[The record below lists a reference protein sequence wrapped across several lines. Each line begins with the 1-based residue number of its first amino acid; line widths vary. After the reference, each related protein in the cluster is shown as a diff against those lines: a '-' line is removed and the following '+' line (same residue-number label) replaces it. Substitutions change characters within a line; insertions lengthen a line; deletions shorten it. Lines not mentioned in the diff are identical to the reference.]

1 MDECIFCKI
10 AQKKDEAVIIHEDTY
25 TLAFMDLYP
34 ASNGHILIIPKQHY
48 KTFGEITDKK
58 VLNELISNIQFLC
71 TTLVKKKLCN
81 DYTIIQNN
89 GEYADQD
96 IQHVHFHIIPRY
108 QDDFINIDL
117 NTKADKASINE
128 LINIVEMLKR
138 TK

>member
-10 AQKKDEAVIIHEDTY
+10 AQKKDEAAIIHEGIY

-34 ASNGHILIIPKQHY
+34 ASNGHILIIPKHHY
-48 KTFGEITDKK
+48 KTFSEITDKK
-58 VLNELISNIQFLC
+58 VLNELISDIQTLC
-71 TTLVKKKLCN
+71 STLVQKKFCT

-108 QDDFINIDL
+108 QNDFINIDL
-117 NTKADKASINE
+117 NTKTGKASIND
-128 LINIVEMLKR
+128 LMKIVKTLK
-138 TK
+138 